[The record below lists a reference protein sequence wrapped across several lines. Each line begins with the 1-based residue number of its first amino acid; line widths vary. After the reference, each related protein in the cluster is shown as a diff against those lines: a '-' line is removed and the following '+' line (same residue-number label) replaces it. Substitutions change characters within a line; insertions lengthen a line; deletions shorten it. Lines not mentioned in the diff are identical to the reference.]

1 MNWMLLS
8 GGAAATFTG
17 SVQFLNC
24 TAYDLL
30 CDIALSLSNMNRA
43 AGRFPWSVAQ
53 HSLLV
58 ARMLPP
64 ELVLEGL
71 LHDAHEA
78 ITGDIP
84 TPWANWLPDNV
95 LTVVK
100 SAKKAVQTEI
110 ERMLGYEPAGNT
122 DALAKADLLAFYYE
136 CNYFRGGDV
145 DSAAKDLNLCIPQ
158 NRIPEDIE
166 KFFIGV
172 GSLSADKVE
181 TMFVSAVLSALEE
194 RRNAK

>member
-1 MNWMLLS
+1 M
-8 GGAAATFTG
+8 
-17 SVQFLNC
+17 V
-24 TAYDLL
+24 
-30 CDIALSLSNMNRA
+30 
-43 AGRFPWSVAQ
+43 
-53 HSLLV
+53 
-58 ARMLPP
+58 
-64 ELVLEGL
+64 
-71 LHDAHEA
+71 
-78 ITGDIP
+78 
-84 TPWANWLPDNV
+84 PDNV

-158 NRIPEDIE
+158 NRIPEEIE
-166 KFFIGV
+166 KFFIEV
-172 GSLSADKVE
+172 GSLSADKIE

-194 RRNAK
+194 RRSAK